1 MKLNGKNIILDSDV
15 TVTESSSSL
24 SEVLKSHSNDL
35 EKLKSNVKWLY
46 KYGGV
51 GSGGGGSQATQK
63 WYSIID
69 INGTSY
75 QAVASDAGEVATGN
89 LIVNGSGLYP
99 ISLQIIR
106 PQGSSFSATVS
117 WFNGSSTTTK
127 RYVLNADNSWS
138 INDTILIGGNNTIS
152 VKITDGEYTAI
163 LNVSYISTP
172 YIFQLD
178 LCNNTGTS
186 NKQSGS
192 DIFISD
198 VKSEGLRAK
207 LSYDIGIDVEEDSE
221 GNKVGVTY
229 VITDILGNVK
239 EKAILDLSQG
249 NKGSILLDLLED
261 TQFLTVD
268 DNAATYT
275 YYLSLTVATK
285 GGGTSSTQDFE
296 LSFNL
301 IPSNLYLKIIPDY
314 GTIYKSEQSDPQYIY
329 YTGPKSFSITP
340 FFGNNQGRVVYV
352 SISVDGK
359 TQIDGKSVTERDT
372 LNGITL
378 DINNS
383 DESDYQ
389 QHKLIFT
396 AQCGNV
402 SNSFTYYLYS
412 RNINSNL
419 KWYPLDSSNQL
430 VTPIQTNYWR
440 NSNDHTFDLSSSSAY
455 QMTNQSDT
463 KEIVLDNINSSN
475 PRDIL
480 FAVGIQYSEINNH
493 LQDPIISINCSSNQ
507 SDESYINVFYNKITL
522 ASSEEGAK
530 TEVLC
535 YLNKTS
541 YEKYSENSGN
551 YHLLQIYKRCVK
563 EEDANTR
570 YYEITIYIDGVLE
583 ACFSKWSNIEIAY
596 DTILLHPGNYFINHL
611 ELSYFNRSKDHEYMD
626 DSNIVRYWYTYKSN
640 RLGQSVLNTPLL
652 AYFEKNVSL
661 HSSPK
666 YSNIPITD
674 AGTVKSIAKES
685 DVPVIFL
692 KYSETEAGDSFLDW
706 FVNGNYQENDIIPSK
721 QVSVLYST
729 GRQDLQEI
737 KTEGCNFIIDIQ
749 GSTTRKYRG
758 KNLELGLVAI
768 DDNDPYT
775 YLYSPNFLKSE
786 YNTYLPENSFTL
798 KADTVDSSHS
808 NNTCIGDFVN
818 RNTTKFEDAAQA
830 QNTTYKPYIKN
841 CLIGF
846 PVLVFIEVTG
856 SSGKSNIYYLG
867 IYNFNLGRKSFFNL
881 GYIDTTVLDEV
892 VNVSNNTEGLSEGF
906 QVYKLPEE
914 KTNKISTFLTAEI
927 TGNDNRFDFSQ
938 YDTSILVRD
947 PNNPNDQYAMFDD
960 IETGIQLKDSQVKAL
975 QEMVKGVAKAGHYI
989 FKTLGKNFGDY
1000 AEGYNA
1006 ITADGTSRNQ
1016 VPDYKNQ
1023 YKRTVDTSGNNQF
1036 VKKDE
1041 EIQDGTS
1048 NDLDLLINP
1057 FNTSK
1062 VVNKLDYNSLVEYF
1076 TICMA
1081 FGLVDSVQK
1090 NLNVKTWNGE
1100 RFYSA
1105 FYDMDSSLG
1114 LLNDGSLADYFAFT
1128 DYWSSKYEELE
1139 DGVLRPSEVTIYR
1152 DFSPSGNHG
1161 FDIPSSYLF
1170 AIAKYSKI
1178 FENELSK
1185 EEGQEINIT
1194 FPSRLWAQWRRIG
1207 GVLQNAETFIEK
1219 YYQHHLENISELMIN
1234 FNYRA
1239 KYFVV
1244 NGNGYDNFN
1253 FPKFKG
1259 RRLEYVRQWLDGRF
1273 HLLDAYFNLP
1283 RSISPI
1289 NRFDLETNKWVKTDY
1304 SEPTLLDG
1312 EVDINNED
1320 IYVLHSIFGNQSRFL
1335 NNIDLKVKSQK
1346 YSPLFITPSGSTS
1359 QKMLLV
1365 DSNTQ
1370 YNVYSERTG
1379 FNNIVLGGSSLW
1391 TDLDN
1396 IDSFNGEFQINS
1408 KLLTSL
1414 KGREGTISQWNVT
1427 LPSAKEI
1434 ALTSANYSGTL
1445 ELEDSYP
1452 DLGLVDISN
1461 SSISLTL
1468 NNLQSLKTLTAVGC
1482 KGAALSV
1489 QNCPN
1494 IKNISLGG
1502 QFGVIQIQ
1510 NIPISMQLN
1519 GTRSSSIN
1527 LSTTKDNIDISIS
1540 ADTKVTKIE
1549 LTGFRNISIIGC
1561 DKLKEVTISG
1571 DNTQSVTI
1579 SGNEAVTELK
1589 KVSINATSKL
1599 TTLNLSNNIA
1609 LESIELTGE
1618 SNLNTINFS
1627 KTSITS
1633 ISYNGKAVTDYLN
1646 LSPNTNLTSF
1656 NIQNN
1661 PAIRF
1666 IQFPNI
1672 SERPIP
1678 LKTPFTGCS
1687 QLERVYGNVTIN
1699 CSSCFKDLSKFSV
1712 LGSSETS
1719 KVPIYE
1725 TIGDAENQDTPTL
1738 FYEETQK
1745 TNMALANPDCSST
1758 FSGTNCTLNDV
1769 YYILYTIKSN
1779 VTNISSLFAFVV
1791 NQNILF
1797 GFEPNKY
1804 MFNKCSQVTDIDWI
1818 FRTGLQN
1825 DSKIKIA
1832 SYKEEHQGLFTPLVN
1847 LKSFSGI
1854 FLGYSNYMIDKNIF
1868 NGDTFNSLES
1878 ITYFNPGLIVDDVDK
1893 YNSYPESI
1901 QGVDNVFE
1909 KIDTWGDLSG
1919 VFDNLIALKSIGI
1932 SFSTYYL
1939 NYDQQITIPNTVTS
1953 VRRSFISQY
1962 GKGTLNFKEIF
1973 KKGSG
1978 LQRLLGSFRV
1988 VNKLVVNES
1997 NDIGVNL
2004 EIGDDFFNNVPNLKQ
2019 IGFEENAN
2027 DYSTTRTTSTFS
2039 GNGIIKSLVNNSF
2052 PYSIVSKLTKLTKF
2066 NCLFDGVR
2074 VSDEVSLPG
2083 EMFTNNTL
2091 LTDVQGA
2098 FQNLYASI
2106 KLTSEGF
2113 KNCNQLQYV
2122 SYLFLKDDVL
2132 KGLTECR
2139 ISQIPKKFFYHGG
2152 SKATKS
2158 ITGSRDEN
2166 HENEETIE
2174 VEYDLPNR
2182 MIKSASYCFSGN
2194 TIRYYDGV
2202 AEIENNPD
2210 YNPFIWVL
2218 EGSTWKHNNPDNRHF
2233 QFYWTYNGSQAIS
2246 EITKDVPDSDFY
2258 IPEEMTVKDSY
2269 NEYNTYSVD
2278 KKDPSEIF
2286 GDGTVTTNFICCPD
2300 LLRYCTSTCTIIG
2313 LFKNCGKTGQ
2323 WEYSGGQMYSELRN
2337 SGITG
2342 RICPYLLKPVS
2353 GITSIKEMFTNCKA
2367 ISSYQLGE
2375 EKYMIPKTFFSYSKN
2390 ITDLTGAFSGCI
2402 FGKDVNLSGIFSQL
2416 TGQLI
2421 AKEVFYQSYFPR
2433 FVTNVFSQNDVQC
2446 TTAAFAVSQTENPA
2460 SITIPRPSTQNVQFE
2475 AVFKNY
2481 TNKVNNTNYYY
2492 TFNGYRKDCVIHEQ
2506 TKSLP
2511 YKEDTQT
2518 DYNYNYTTYESQ

>member
-51 GSGGGGSQATQK
+51 GSGGGGGQVTQK

-106 PQGSSFSATVS
+106 PQGSSFSATIS

-127 RYVLNADNSWS
+127 RYTLNADNSWS
-138 INDTILIGGNNTIS
+138 INDTILIGGNSTIS

-178 LCNNTGTS
+178 LCDNTGTS

-198 VKSEGLRAK
+198 VISEGLRAK

-261 TQFLTVD
+261 TSFLTID

-275 YYLSLTVATK
+275 YYLSLTVTTK
-285 GGGTSSTQDFE
+285 GGGTSSTQDFK

-314 GTIYKSEQSDPQYIY
+314 GTIYKSQQSDPQYIY

-352 SISVDGK
+352 SILVDGN
-359 TQIDGKSVTERDT
+359 TQIDGKSVTERNT

-389 QHKLIFT
+389 QHTLTFI

-419 KWYPLDSSNQL
+419 KWYPLDSNNQL
-430 VTPIQTNYWR
+430 VTPTYTNYWR
-440 NSNDHTFDLSSSSAY
+440 NSIDYTFDLSASSTY

-493 LQDPIISINCSSNQ
+493 LQSPIISINCSSNY

-522 ASSEEGAK
+522 ASSAEGAK

-541 YEKYSENSGN
+541 YEEYSENSGN

-596 DTILLHPGNYFINHL
+596 DKILLHPGNYFINHL
-611 ELSYFNRSKDHEYMD
+611 ELSYFNRSKPHEYMD

-640 RLGQSVLNTPLL
+640 RLGQSDLNTSLL
-652 AYFEKNVSL
+652 AYFENNVGL
-661 HSSPK
+661 HSGSK
-666 YSNIPITD
+666 YSNIPITYAD
-674 AGTVKSIAKES
+674 TVKSIANES

-692 KYSETEAGDSFLDW
+692 KYSETKADDSFLDW

-721 QVSVLYST
+721 QVSVLYSK
-729 GRQDLQEI
+729 GRQDLREI

-768 DDNDPYT
+768 DDNDTNT
-775 YLYSPNFLKSE
+775 YLYSPNFLKSDT
-786 YNTYLPENSFTL
+786 NTYLPENSFTL

-818 RNTTKFEDAAQA
+818 RNTTKFADAVQT
-830 QNTTYKPYIKN
+830 TTYGPYIKN

-856 SSGKSNIYYLG
+856 YYGDSNIYYLG
-867 IYNFNLGRKSFFNL
+867 VYNFNLGRQSFFNL

-960 IETGIQLKDSQVKAL
+960 IETGIQSKDSQVEVL

-1000 AEGYNA
+1000 SEGYNA

-1016 VPDYKNQ
+1016 VPDYKKQ
-1023 YKRTVDTSGNNQF
+1023 YKRIVDTSGNNQF
-1036 VKKDE
+1036 VLKDE

-1057 FNTSK
+1057 FNTSN

-1090 NLNVKTWNGE
+1090 NLNVKTWNGN

-1114 LLNDGSLADYFAFT
+1114 LLNDSSLTDYFAFT
-1128 DYWSSKYEELE
+1128 DYWYSKYEELE
-1139 DGVLRPSEVTIYR
+1139 NGVLRPSEVTIYR

-1194 FPSRLWAQWRRIG
+1194 FPSRLWAQWRKIG
-1207 GVLQNAETFIEK
+1207 GVLQDAETFIK
-1219 YYQHHLENISELMIN
+1219 NYYQYHLDNISELMIN

-1244 NGNGYDNFN
+1244 NGNGYDDFN

-1283 RSISPI
+1283 KSISPI
-1289 NRFDLETNKWVKTDY
+1289 NRLDLETNEWVKTDY

-1335 NNIDLKVKSQK
+1335 NNIDLIVKSQE

-1365 DSNTQ
+1365 DSNAQ

-1391 TDLDN
+1391 TNLDN
-1396 IDSFNGEFQINS
+1396 INSFNGEFQINS

-1414 KGREGTISQWNVT
+1414 KGSEGTISSWNVT

-1434 ALTSANYSGTL
+1434 ALTSANYSGIL
-1445 ELEDSYP
+1445 VLEDSYP

-1468 NNLQSLKTLTAVGC
+1468 NNLQSLRTLKAVGC
-1482 KGAALSV
+1482 KGATLSV

-1494 IKNISLGG
+1494 IKNVSLGG

-1510 NIPISMQLN
+1510 NIPISIQLN

-1527 LSTTKDNIDISIS
+1527 LSTTKDDIDISIS
-1540 ADTKVTKIE
+1540 ADTTVTKIE
-1549 LTGFRNISIIGC
+1549 LTGFRNISITGC
-1561 DKLKEVTISG
+1561 NNLKEVTISG
-1571 DNTQSVTI
+1571 NNTQSVTI
-1579 SGNEAVTELK
+1579 SGSVAVTKLE

-1599 TTLNLSNNIA
+1599 TTLNLSNNTA
-1609 LESIELTGE
+1609 LKSIELIGE
-1618 SNLNTINFS
+1618 PNLNTINFS

-1633 ISYNGKAVTDYLN
+1633 ISYNGEVVTDYLN
-1646 LSPNTNLTSF
+1646 LQPNTNLTSF

-1672 SERPIP
+1672 NGSPIP
-1678 LKTPFTGCS
+1678 LKIPFTGCL

-1699 CSSCFKDLSKFSV
+1699 CSSCFKNLSKFSV

-1725 TIGDAENQDTPTL
+1725 TIGDATNQNTPTL
-1738 FYEETQK
+1738 FYEGTQV
-1745 TNMALANPDCSST
+1745 TNMALANPNCSDT
-1758 FSGTNCTLNDV
+1758 FYGTNCTLNDV

-1779 VTNISSLFAFVV
+1779 VTNISSLFAYVV

-1804 MFNKCSQVTDIDWI
+1804 MFNKCSQVTIIDEI

-1832 SYKEEHQGLFTPLVN
+1832 SYKEDSHQGLFTPLVN
-1847 LKSFSGI
+1847 LKSFSGV
-1854 FLGYSNYMIDKNIF
+1854 FLGYSKYMIDKNIF
-1868 NGDTFNSLES
+1868 KGATFNSLES
-1878 ITYFNPGLIVDDVDK
+1878 IIYFNPEFIVDDVDK
-1893 YNSYPESI
+1893 YDSYPESI
-1901 QGVDNVFE
+1901 QGIDDVFE
-1909 KIDTWGDLSG
+1909 KINTWGDLSG
-1919 VFDNLIALKSIGI
+1919 VFDNLKALKSIGI
-1932 SFSTYYL
+1932 SFSTLYL

-1953 VRRSFISQY
+1953 VRKSFISQY

-1973 KKGSG
+1973 KTGSG

-1988 VNKLVVNES
+1988 VNKLDDN
-1997 NDIGVNL
+1997 GVNL
-2004 EIGDDFFNNVPNLKQ
+2004 EIGNDFFSNVPNLEQ
-2019 IGFEENAN
+2019 IGFEESVG
-2027 DYSTTRTTSTFS
+2027 DHSTTRTTSTFS

-2052 PYSIVSKLTKLTKF
+2052 PYNIVSNLTKLTKF

-2074 VSDEVSLPG
+2074 VSDEVYLPG

-2098 FQNLYASI
+2098 FQNLYAPI
-2106 KLTSEGF
+2106 TLTSEGF

-2122 SYLFLKDDVL
+2122 SYLFLKDNVSE
-2132 KGLTECR
+2132 GLLAYR

-2158 ITGSRDEN
+2158 ITGSNDEN
-2166 HENEETIE
+2166 HETEETIE
-2174 VEYDLPNR
+2174 IEYDLPNR
-2182 MIKSASYCFSGN
+2182 MIKYASYCFSGN
-2194 TIRYYDGV
+2194 TIRYYTGK

-2218 EGSTWKHNNPDNRHF
+2218 EGSTWKHNDPDNRHY
-2233 QFYWTYNGSQAIS
+2233 QFYWTYNGSQDIS
-2246 EITKDVPDSDFY
+2246 EITEDVSDCY
-2258 IPEEMTVKDSY
+2258 IPEEMTVVDSY
-2269 NEYNTYSVD
+2269 NEYNTYLGN
-2278 KKDPSEIF
+2278 KNPSEIF
-2286 GDGTVTTNFICCPD
+2286 GNGTVTTYFICCPD
-2300 LLRYCTSTCTIIG
+2300 LLRYCTSTCNITG

-2323 WEYSGGQMYSELRN
+2323 WEYANGGQMYSELRN

-2367 ISSYQLGE
+2367 ISSYQLDE

-2390 ITDLTGAFSGCI
+2390 ITDLTRAFSGCI
-2402 FGKDVNLSGIFSQL
+2402 FGKEVNLSGIFSQL

-2421 AKEVFYQSYFPR
+2421 AEEVFYQSYFPR
-2433 FVTNVFSQNDVQC
+2433 LVTNVFSSNDVQC

-2460 SITIPRPSTQNVQFE
+2460 SVTTPRPYTQNVQFE

-2481 TNKVNNTNYYY
+2481 TNKLYNTNYYY
-2492 TFNGYRKDCVIHEQ
+2492 TFNGYKKDCVIHES
-2506 TKSLP
+2506 TKSVP
-2511 YKEDTQT
+2511 YNEE
-2518 DYNYNYTTYESQ
+2518 NFNYTTYESQ

>member
-24 SEVLKSHSNDL
+24 SEILKSHSNDL

-51 GSGGGGSQATQK
+51 GSGGGGSQVTQK

-106 PQGSSFSATVS
+106 PQGSSFSATIS

-127 RYVLNADNSWS
+127 RYTLNADNSWS
-138 INDTILIGGNNTIS
+138 INDTILIGGNSTIS

-178 LCNNTGTS
+178 LCDNTGTS

-198 VKSEGLRAK
+198 VISEGLRAK

-239 EKAILDLSQG
+239 EKAILDLSHG

-261 TQFLTVD
+261 TSFLTID

-275 YYLSLTVATK
+275 YYLSLTVVTK
-285 GGGTSSTQDFE
+285 GGGTSSTQDFK

-314 GTIYKSEQSDPQYIY
+314 GTIYKSQQSDPQYIY

-352 SISVDGK
+352 SILVDGN

-389 QHKLIFT
+389 QHTLTFI

-419 KWYPLDSSNQL
+419 KWYPLGSNNQL
-430 VTPIQTNYWR
+430 VTPTYANYWR
-440 NSNDHTFDLSSSSAY
+440 NSIDHTFDLSASSTY

-463 KEIVLDNINSSN
+463 KEIVLDNINRSN

-493 LQDPIISINCSSNQ
+493 LQSPIISINCSSNYG
-507 SDESYINVFYNKITL
+507 DESYINVFYNKITL
-522 ASSEEGAK
+522 ASSAEGAK

-541 YEKYSENSGN
+541 YEEYSENSGN
-551 YHLLQIYKRCVK
+551 YHLLQIYKRCIK

-596 DTILLHPGNYFINHL
+596 DKILLHPGNYFINHL
-611 ELSYFNRSKDHEYMD
+611 ELSYFNRSKSHEYMD

-640 RLGQSVLNTPLL
+640 RLGQSDLNTSLL
-652 AYFEKNVSL
+652 AYFENNVSL
-661 HSSPK
+661 HSSSK
-666 YSNIPITD
+666 YSNIPITYAD
-674 AGTVKSIAKES
+674 TVKSIANES
-685 DVPVIFL
+685 DVPVVFL
-692 KYSETEAGDSFLDW
+692 KYSETKADDSFLDW
-706 FVNGNYQENDIIPSK
+706 FVNGNYQENDVIPSK
-721 QVSVLYST
+721 QVSVLYSK
-729 GRQDLQEI
+729 GKQDLQEI

-768 DDNDPYT
+768 DDNDTNT
-775 YLYSPNFLKSE
+775 YLYSPNFLKSDT
-786 YNTYLPENSFTL
+786 NTYLPENSFTL

-818 RNTTKFEDAAQA
+818 RNTTKFADAVQT
-830 QNTTYKPYIKN
+830 TTYGSYIKN

-846 PVLVFIEVTG
+846 PVLVFIEVAG
-856 SSGKSNIYYLG
+856 QSGDSNIYYLG
-867 IYNFNLGRKSFFNL
+867 VYNFNLGRKSFFNL

-892 VNVSNNTEGLSEGF
+892 VNVSNNTKGLSEGF

-960 IETGIQLKDSQVKAL
+960 IETGIQSKDSQVEVL

-1000 AEGYNA
+1000 SEGYNA

-1016 VPDYKNQ
+1016 VPDYKKQ
-1023 YKRTVDTSGNNQF
+1023 YKRIVDTSGNNQF
-1036 VKKDE
+1036 VLKNE

-1057 FNTSK
+1057 FNTSN
-1062 VVNKLDYNSLVEYF
+1062 VVNRLDYNSLVEYF

-1090 NLNVKTWNGE
+1090 NLNVKTWNGN

-1114 LLNDGSLADYFAFT
+1114 LLNDSSLTDYFAFT
-1128 DYWSSKYEELE
+1128 DYWYSKYKELE
-1139 DGVLRPSEVTIYR
+1139 NGVLRPSEVTIYR
-1152 DFSPSGNHG
+1152 DFSPAGNHG

-1170 AIAKYSKI
+1170 AVAKYSKI
-1178 FENELSK
+1178 FENKLSK

-1194 FPSRLWAQWRRIG
+1194 FPSRLWAQWRKIG
-1207 GVLQNAETFIEK
+1207 GVLQDAETFIK
-1219 YYQHHLENISELMIN
+1219 NYYQHHLDNINELMLN

-1244 NGNGYDNFN
+1244 NGNGYDDFN

-1283 RSISPI
+1283 KSISPI

-1335 NNIDLKVKSQK
+1335 NTIDLTVKSQE

-1365 DSNTQ
+1365 DSNAQ

-1396 IDSFNGEFQINS
+1396 INSFNGEFQISS

-1414 KGREGTISQWNVT
+1414 KGSEGTISSWNVT

-1434 ALTSANYSGTL
+1434 ALTSANYSGIL
-1445 ELEDSYP
+1445 VLEDSYP
-1452 DLGLVDISN
+1452 DLGSVDISN

-1468 NNLQSLKTLTAVGC
+1468 NNLQSLRTLKAVGC
-1482 KGAALSV
+1482 KGATLSV

-1494 IKNISLGG
+1494 IKNVSLGG

-1519 GTRSSSIN
+1519 GTRSSLIN
-1527 LSTTKDNIDISIS
+1527 LSTTNDNIDISIN
-1540 ADTKVTKIE
+1540 ADTTVTKIE
-1549 LTGFRNISIIGC
+1549 LSGFRNVSITGC
-1561 DKLKEVTISG
+1561 NNLKEVIISG
-1571 DNTQSVTI
+1571 NNTQSVTI
-1579 SGNEAVTELK
+1579 SGSVAVTKLV

-1599 TTLNLSNNIA
+1599 TTLNLSNNTA
-1609 LESIELTGE
+1609 LKSIELTGE
-1618 SNLNTINFS
+1618 PNLNTINFS
-1627 KTSITS
+1627 NTSITS
-1633 ISYNGKAVTDYLN
+1633 ISYNGNSVTEYLD
-1646 LSPNTNLTSF
+1646 LQPNTNLTSF
-1656 NIQNN
+1656 NIKNN
-1661 PAIRF
+1661 SVIRF

-1672 SERPIP
+1672 NGSPIP
-1678 LKTPFTGCS
+1678 LKTSFTGCS

-1699 CSSCFKDLSKFSV
+1699 CSSCFKNLSKFSV

-1725 TIGDAENQDTPTL
+1725 TIGDATNQNPSTL
-1738 FYEETQK
+1738 FYEGTQV
-1745 TNMALANPDCSST
+1745 TNMALANPDCSYT

-1779 VTNISSLFAFVV
+1779 VTNISWLFAYVV

-1804 MFNKCSQVTDIDWI
+1804 MFNKCSQVTTIDWI

-1832 SYKEEHQGLFTPLVN
+1832 SYKEGQHQGLFTPLVN
-1847 LKSFSGI
+1847 LKSFGGV
-1854 FLGYSNYMIDKNIF
+1854 FYGYNKYMIDKNIF
-1868 NGDTFNSLES
+1868 KGAEFKIES
-1878 ITYFNPGLIVDDVDK
+1878 ITYFNPEFIVDDVDE
-1893 YNSYPESI
+1893 YDSYPESI
-1901 QGVDNVFE
+1901 QDINVLE
-1909 KIDTWGDLSG
+1909 KINTWGNLNG
-1919 VFDNLIALKSIGI
+1919 IFDNLKGLKSIGI
-1932 SFSTYYL
+1932 SFSTQYI
-1939 NYDQQITIPNTVTS
+1939 NYDYQLTIPNSVIS
-1953 VRRSFISQY
+1953 VRKSFISQY

-1973 KKGSG
+1973 KTGSG
-1978 LQRLLGSFRV
+1978 LQQLLGSFRV
-1988 VNKLVVNES
+1988 VNKL
-1997 NDIGVNL
+1997 NDFVVNL
-2004 EIGDDFFNNVPNLKQ
+2004 EIGNDFFSNVPNLEQ
-2019 IGFEENAN
+2019 IGFEESAG
-2027 DYSTTRTTSTFS
+2027 DHTTTRTTSTFS
-2039 GNGIIKSLVNNSF
+2039 GDGIIKSLVNGSF
-2052 PYSIVSKLTKLTKF
+2052 PYTIVSNLTKLTKF

-2083 EMFTNNTL
+2083 DMFINNTL

-2098 FQNLYASI
+2098 FQNLYAPI
-2106 KLTSEGF
+2106 TLTSEGF

-2122 SYLFLKDDVL
+2122 SYLFLKDNVSE
-2132 KGLTECR
+2132 GLLNCR

-2158 ITGSRDEN
+2158 ITGSNDEN
-2166 HENEETIE
+2166 HETEQTIE
-2174 VEYDLPNR
+2174 IEYDLPNR
-2182 MIKSASYCFSGN
+2182 MIKYASYCFSGN
-2194 TIRYYDGV
+2194 TIGYYTGNV
-2202 AEIENNPD
+2202 EIENNPD

-2218 EGSTWKHNNPDNRHF
+2218 DGSTWKRNDPDNRQY
-2233 QFYWTYNGSQAIS
+2233 QFYWTYNGSQKIS
-2246 EITKDVPDSDFY
+2246 EIPEITEDISHYY
-2258 IPEEMTVKDSY
+2258 IPEEMIVDDSY
-2269 NEYNTYSVD
+2269 SEYNTYLGNQNQN
-2278 KKDPSEIF
+2278 PSEIF
-2286 GDGTVTTNFICCPD
+2286 GNGTITTNFICCPD

-2313 LFKNCGKTGQ
+2313 LFKNCGKIGQ
-2323 WEYSGGQMYSELRN
+2323 WEYSGGGQMYQNLRDL
-2337 SGITG
+2337 GITG

-2367 ISSYQLGE
+2367 ISSYQLGG

-2390 ITDLTGAFSGCI
+2390 ITDLTRAFSGCI
-2402 FGKDVNLSGIFSQL
+2402 FGKEVNLSGIFSQL

-2421 AKEVFYQSYFPR
+2421 AEEVFYQSYFPQH
-2433 FVTNVFSQNDVQC
+2433 VANVFSQNDVQC
-2446 TTAAFAVSQTENPA
+2446 TTAAFAVSKTANP
-2460 SITIPRPSTQNVQFE
+2460 SSVTTPRPYTQNVQFE
-2475 AVFKNY
+2475 AIFKNY
-2481 TNKVNNTNYYY
+2481 TNKLYNTNYYY
-2492 TFNGYRKDCVIHEQ
+2492 TFNGYRNDCVTHESNK
-2506 TKSLP
+2506 TLP
-2511 YKEDTQT
+2511 YNEETQT
-2518 DYNYNYTTYESQ
+2518 DYNFNYTTYESQ